1 MMGNPSTA
9 TALQNTTSSLLQR
22 RSASVEMNSGEHGA
36 ATTLYNQEGDAR
48 AAYQVLGN
56 SLEVVMK
63 TYVRPDVEQGR
74 TGQAKYEQTLL
85 KAMQQNKK

>member
-1 MMGNPSTA
+1 
-9 TALQNTTSSLLQR
+9 
-22 RSASVEMNSGEHGA
+22 V
-36 ATTLYNQEGDAR
+36 R

-63 TYVRPDVEQGR
+63 NYVKPDVEQGR

-85 KAMQQNKK
+85 KAMKSEK